1 MDKLLKFFNE
11 MWQCFMH
18 GFFILIKKN
27 TACTAEEMVRKTL
40 YYRLSV
46 IMAFMFVCSIA
57 ACVLLHMFGMLL
69 IIPIVILGYG
79 LYVGYLEYLSKH
91 NNLIYLKVVCVN
103 VRKEMKMSFKPVYT
117 YYFQGFGENEGVSFS
132 LNRTEE
138 LGFAQNIKYLFC
150 FKQDEDS
157 SIDNTS
163 LVHYIE
169 LNQANTVS
177 DQRTP
182 KPHQNG
188 TKKEALRKVQIA
200 RQKEILDGSRDAV
213 YKPKTGN
220 AMELDFSFP
229 GGPKE
234 E

>member
-1 MDKLLKFFNE
+1 
-11 MWQCFMH
+11 MH
-18 GFFILIKKN
+18 GFFILFKKN
-27 TACTAEEMVRKTL
+27 TGCTAEEIVRKTL

-91 NNLIYLKVVCVN
+91 NDLVYLKVVCVN

-138 LGFAQNIKYLFC
+138 LGFAQNIKYFFC
-150 FKQDEDS
+150 FKQNENN
-157 SIDNTS
+157 SIDNAS

-169 LNQANTVS
+169 LNQTNTIP
-177 DQRTP
+177 DQNTP
-182 KPHQNG
+182 NVRLDGAKR
-188 TKKEALRKVQIA
+188 EALRKVQIA
-200 RQKEILDGSRDAV
+200 RKKETPDEFQDAGLE
-213 YKPKTGN
+213 PKTGK
-220 AMELDFSFP
+220 AMKLDFSFS